1 MVLDVIDIVGKNLPI
16 TKLLRKSDCSFIGN
30 RGLASYS
37 KKGSACFVNS
47 GKLFPIVTD
56 IYLG

>member
-1 MVLDVIDIVGKNLPI
+1 MVPDVIDSVVKNLSI
-16 TKLLRKSDCSFIGN
+16 IKLIGKSDCSFIGN

-47 GKLFPIVTD
+47 SKPFSIVAD